1 MQATEWTGFKI
12 TVTKLSGPKLE
23 KKIDRAGLGSKFK
36 FPFQAGLGPK
46 FQFLFRARLGPG
58 RNFFSL
64 LRAGLGRYCSHAGQ
78 AWSEKSSLCRPLVS
92 IAPNFL

>member
-46 FQFLFRARLGPG
+46 FQFLFRARAEIFFLYFGP
-58 RNFFSL
+58 
-64 LRAGLGRYCSHAGQ
+64 GQ